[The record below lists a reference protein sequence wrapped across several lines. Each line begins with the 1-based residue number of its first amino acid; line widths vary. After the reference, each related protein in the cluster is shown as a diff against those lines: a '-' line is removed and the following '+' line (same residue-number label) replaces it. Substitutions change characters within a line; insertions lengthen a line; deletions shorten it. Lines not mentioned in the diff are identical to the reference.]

1 MPAKRQSIRVPEIRN
16 HYKEN
21 TNKKSVSRGRVGGV
35 GCFAVSLPSTISLD
49 SIATQQEGIYYLNAN
64 TTISSNQTLH
74 IKMGQQLRS
83 NKTPAQINGNIIPGT
98 YFTLTNN
105 GTIILD
111 TGNDTIPSGMIT
123 TINQNLSSFPS
134 TVAFTNTGTITCNTQ
149 SNLLINGMVN
159 SGTININGIGAVI
172 TIPADASST
181 CNFTNTNTG
190 IINNNKG
197 VIFFSN
203 TFMNSGTITNNSVI
217 YIGSLGVGGTLI
229 NQSGGT
235 IDNRNGTITKNSG
248 STFTNNGTYKG
259 PPPAS

>member
-1 MPAKRQSIRVPEIRN
+1 MPAKRQSIRIPEIRN

-35 GCFAVSLPSTISLD
+35 GCFAVSQSTISLD
-49 SIATQQEGIYYLNAN
+49 SIATQQEGQEGIYYLNAN

-74 IKMGQQLRS
+74 IQMGQQLRS
-83 NKTPAQINGNIIPGT
+83 NKPPAQINGNIIPGT

-111 TGNDTIPSGMIT
+111 PGNGTIPSGSIT

-149 SNLLINGMVN
+149 SNLFINGMVN

-181 CNFTNTNTG
+181 CNFTNTG
-190 IINNNKG
+190 IINNNG

-203 TFMNSGTITNNSVI
+203 TFTNSGTITNNSAI

-229 NQSGGT
+229 NQSVGT